1 MTFKSE
7 NEKPAVPSQINLFL
21 YSPSPSVGTNLILMA
36 RDIDDTVYN
45 LVEFY
50 IKNGKT
56 MMYRHDSLIAS
67 KVGIQIDIDGKILID
82 KHPC

>member
-1 MTFKSE
+1 MTFKSK

-21 YSPSPSVGTNLILMA
+21 HSPSPRVGTNLILMA
-36 RDIDDTVYN
+36 RDIDDSVYN

-50 IKNGKT
+50 IKDGKT

>member
-1 MTFKSE
+1 MTFKSK

-21 YSPSPSVGTNLILMA
+21 YSPPSSLGTNLILRA
-36 RDIDDTVYN
+36 RDIDDTVYD